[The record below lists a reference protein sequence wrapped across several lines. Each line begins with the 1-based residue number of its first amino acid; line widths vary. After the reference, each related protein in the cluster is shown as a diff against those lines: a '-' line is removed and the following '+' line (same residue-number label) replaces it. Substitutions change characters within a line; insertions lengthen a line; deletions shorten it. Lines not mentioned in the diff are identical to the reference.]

1 MSSLYETLNDDIK
14 QEGLGDGQVFECK
27 DCERMFPNKYRYG
40 ARGLVLLGTA
50 PGVGSEGLGGRWV
63 AQGAAGVCLAFL
75 LPTPIGSAE
84 HLDAVSCWIAF
95 SLPWLPQAA
104 VFPCP
109 ISSCARALCA
119 L

>member
-1 MSSLYETLNDDIK
+1 M
-14 QEGLGDGQVFECK
+14 QGLREDVPQQVQVWGSGS
-27 DCERMFPNKYRYG
+27 R
-40 ARGLVLLGTA
+40 ALGTA

-95 SLPWLPQAA
+95 SLPWLP
-104 VFPCP
+104 
-109 ISSCARALCA
+109 
-119 L
+119 